1 MDQYS
6 LVGATH
12 KKWPENG
19 SDLYDNEY
27 ELLILKYDANHETL
41 VEQIEGTL
49 AEEEGRTPM
58 EEEGRIPVED
68 EDELK
73 TQSKLALEEGK
84 DKNTHVKKA
93 MGQIA
98 MLMSNCDIKKN
109 VVHHHM
115 SIIASTHPSEDC

>member
-19 SDLYDNEY
+19 SDLYDKY

-49 AEEEGRTPM
+49 AEEEGGTSM

-84 DKNTHVKKA
+84 DKNNTCKKGYGSNSHV
-93 MGQIA
+93 
-98 MLMSNCDIKKN
+98 N
-109 VVHHHM
+109 V
-115 SIIASTHPSEDC
+115 EL

>member
-12 KKWPENG
+12 KKWQENG

-41 VEQIEGTL
+41 VEQIEGTQV
-49 AEEEGRTPM
+49 EEEGGTPM

-73 TQSKLALEEGK
+73 TQSKLALKEGK
-84 DKNTHVKKA
+84 DKNNTCKKGYGSNSHV
-93 MGQIA
+93 
-98 MLMSNCDIKKN
+98 N
-109 VVHHHM
+109 V
-115 SIIASTHPSEDC
+115 EL